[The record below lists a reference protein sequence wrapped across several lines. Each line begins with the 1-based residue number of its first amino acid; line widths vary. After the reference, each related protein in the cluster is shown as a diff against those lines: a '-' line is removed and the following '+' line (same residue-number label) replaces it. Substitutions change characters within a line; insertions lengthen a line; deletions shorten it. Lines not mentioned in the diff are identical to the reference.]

1 MRSNW
6 DKRSAHIFFLK
17 QVQLFVYL
25 VQFVVLFSILS
36 MTFFNPFYSQST
48 TFPSPIKKSSTEQGF
63 LLRIQLSICTL
74 LNNLAFDDLIQK
86 SKTELGNF
94 TGVFRDMPPVCPQ
107 IIEATKHLPCSLTS
121 SIFNCKLSSPN
132 FSGHI
137 FIWSG
142 RGGHSAL

>member
-36 MTFFNPFYSQST
+36 TTFFNPFYAQST
-48 TFPSPIKKSSTEQGF
+48 TFPSPIKKSCTEQGF

-74 LNNLAFDDLIQK
+74 LNNLEFDDLI
-86 SKTELGNF
+86 
-94 TGVFRDMPPVCPQ
+94 
-107 IIEATKHLPCSLTS
+107 
-121 SIFNCKLSSPN
+121 
-132 FSGHI
+132 
-137 FIWSG
+137 
-142 RGGHSAL
+142 